1 MKIYKI
7 FLLLFCVTAFFT
19 SCETYGDPDV
29 DYSSVEKMSGE
40 WVIRLNDANTK
51 ALLNVLG
58 YKDDKVPIYTYNTS
72 DGSKTQMWLRIG
84 SASISATSPYAPFAV
99 KGKVN
104 IDLGSKTFSA
114 SDVENGFFSGKKFSV
129 SEGKVIL
136 DGTVT
141 PSGGKADSISFKLT
155 SDLHPGITYIVS
167 GYRRTGW
174 HEDDPTAAGSI
185 SLAKTTVSL
194 AAGTSTTVAIKKG
207 NGTYTIESSAPA
219 IATATIVENND
230 PEKHTGTITINGHAA
245 GGAKITIKDMEGRSE
260 NIIVTV
266 E

>member
-58 YKDDKVPIYTYNTS
+58 YSDDKVPIYTYNTS
-72 DGSKTQMWLRIG
+72 DGSKTQMWLRVG
-84 SASISATSPYAPFAV
+84 AVSVTSPYAPFAV

-114 SDVENGFFSGKKFSV
+114 DNVENGFFSGKKFSV

-136 DGTVT
+136 DGTIT

-155 SDLHPGITYIVS
+155 SDLHPGISYIVS

-174 HEDDPTAAGSI
+174 DTDDPTPAPSI

-194 AAGTSTTVAIKKG
+194 ATGASTTVAIKKG
-207 NGTYTIESSAPA
+207 NGTYTIESSAPT
-219 IATATIVENND
+219 IATATVVENND
-230 PEKHTGTITINGHAA
+230 NNHTGTITINGHAA